1 MNSWPHFYPEDIKK
15 VSEILKSWK
24 INYWT
29 GFEGREFE
37 KEFSSYVGVE
47 HSVTVD
53 NGTNALILAA
63 HALGISKGD
72 EVIMSPRTF
81 VASAFSIMHLGAK
94 PVFIDIDRNSQN
106 MDPDLIEAAI
116 TPNTKAIM
124 AIHLAGWPCEM
135 EKIQEICNKHNL
147 FLIEDCAQAHWAKYK
162 NKSVGSFGD
171 INAWSFCQDKIM
183 TTAGEG
189 GMVTTDNKDYWSSVW
204 SFKDHGKNYDTVY
217 NKEHPPG
224 FRWLHEDH
232 GTNAR
237 MTEIQSAIG
246 RLQLKKLDMWID
258 KRTKLSNIFN
268 NAFKDLDGLR
278 ITLPPSHIKHA
289 YYKYYVFTEPEKL
302 KSDKD
307 RDFIMN
313 SLNDLGIACYSGSCS
328 EIYKEKAFD
337 KMFSNQKPSLKVAK
351 ELGETSLMFLVHPT
365 IHEDDIYK
373 ICDKTENIIKQCLRW
388 ELIIWMKI

>member
-1 MNSWPHFYPEDIKK
+1 MNSWPFFGKDDIEKAQ
-15 VSEILKSWK
+15 EILHSGR

-29 GFEGREFE
+29 GMEGREFE
-37 KEFSSYVGVE
+37 KEFSKYVGVN
-47 HSVTVD
+47 HSVVVD

-106 MDPDLIEAAI
+106 MDPKLIEAAI

-124 AIHLAGWPCEM
+124 TIHLAGWPCEM
-135 EKIQEICNKHNL
+135 DQIQEICKRYNL
-147 FLIEDCAQAHWAKYK
+147 FLIEDCAQAHGAKY
-162 NKSVGSFGD
+162 NEKSVGSFGD
-171 INAWSFCQDKIM
+171 VNAWSFCQDKIM

-189 GMVTTDNKDYWSSVW
+189 GMVTTNNKDYWSKVW

-258 KRTKLSNIFN
+258 KRTKLSKIFN

-289 YYKYYVFTEPEKL
+289 YYKYYVFTDPEKL

-313 SLNDLGIACYSGSCS
+313 SLNDLGVVCYSGSCS

-337 KMFSNQKPSLKVAK
+337 KMFSSQKPSLKVAK

-365 IHEDDIYK
+365 IDEEDIYK
-373 ICDKTENIIKQCLRW
+373 ICDQTKKIIKQCQR
-388 ELIIWMKI
+388 

>member
-1 MNSWPHFYPEDIKK
+1 MNSWPYFDIEDINKA
-15 VSEILKSWK
+15 SEILKSGK

-37 KEFSSYVGVE
+37 KEFSSYIGVK
-47 HSVTVD
+47 HSVAVD

-94 PVFIDIDRNSQN
+94 PVFIDIDRDSQN
-106 MDPDLIEAAI
+106 MDSNLIEAAI
-116 TPNTKAIM
+116 TPKTKAIM

-135 EKIQEICNKHNL
+135 NQIQEICNKYNL
-147 FLIEDCAQAHWAKYK
+147 FLIEDCAQAHGAKY
-162 NKSVGSFGD
+162 NGKSVGSFGD

-189 GMVTTDNKDYWSSVW
+189 GMVTTNNKDYWSTVW

-246 RLQLKKLDMWID
+246 RLQLKKLDTWID
-258 KRTKLSNIFN
+258 QRTNLSNIFN
-268 NAFKDLDGLR
+268 DAFKDLDGLR

-337 KMFSNQKPSLKVAK
+337 KIFSNQKPLLRVAN
-351 ELGETSLMFLVHPT
+351 ELGKTSLMFLVHPT
-365 IHEDDIYK
+365 IDEDDIYR
-373 ICDKTENIIKQCLRW
+373 ICEQTRKIIKQCQR
-388 ELIIWMKI
+388 

>member
-1 MNSWPHFYPEDIKK
+1 MNSWPYFDIEDINKA
-15 VSEILKSWK
+15 SEILKSGK

-37 KEFSSYVGVE
+37 KEFSSYIGVK
-47 HSVTVD
+47 HSVAVD

-94 PVFIDIDRNSQN
+94 PVFIDIDRDSQN
-106 MDPDLIEAAI
+106 MDSNLIEAAI
-116 TPNTKAIM
+116 TPKTKAIM

-135 EKIQEICNKHNL
+135 DQIQEICNKYNL
-147 FLIEDCAQAHWAKYK
+147 FLIEDCAQAHGAKY
-162 NKSVGSFGD
+162 NGKSVGSFGD

-189 GMVTTDNKDYWSSVW
+189 GMVTTNNKDYWSTVW

-246 RLQLKKLDMWID
+246 RLQLKKLDTWID
-258 KRTKLSNIFN
+258 QRTNLSNIFN
-268 NAFKDLDGLR
+268 DAFKDLDGLR

-337 KMFSNQKPSLKVAK
+337 KIFSNQKPLLRVAN
-351 ELGETSLMFLVHPT
+351 ELGKTSLMFLVHPT
-365 IHEDDIYK
+365 IDEDDIYR
-373 ICDKTENIIKQCLRW
+373 ICEQTRKIIKQCQR
-388 ELIIWMKI
+388 

>member
-1 MNSWPHFYPEDIKK
+1 MNSWPYFYPEDINK
-15 VSEILKSWK
+15 VSEILKSGK

-47 HSVTVD
+47 HSVAVD

-106 MDPDLIEAAI
+106 MDPESIEAAI

-135 EKIQEICNKHNL
+135 DKIKEICDKHNL
-147 FLIEDCAQAHWAKYK
+147 FLIEDCAQAHGAKYK
-162 NKSVGSFGD
+162 GQSVGSFGD
-171 INAWSFCQDKIM
+171 VNAWSFCQDKIM

-189 GMVTTDNKDYWSSVW
+189 GMVTTNNKDYWSTVW

-307 RDFIMN
+307 RDLIMN

-373 ICDKTENIIKQCLRW
+373 ICDKTEKIIKQCLR
-388 ELIIWMKI
+388 

>member
-1 MNSWPHFYPEDIKK
+1 MNSWPHFDSEDIRKAT
-15 VSEILKSWK
+15 EILESGK

-29 GFEGREFE
+29 GLEGREFE
-37 KEFSSYVGVE
+37 KEFSSYVGVK
-47 HSVTVD
+47 HSVAVD

-106 MDPDLIEAAI
+106 MDPNLIEAAI

-135 EKIQEICNKHNL
+135 DKIQAICDNHNL
-147 FLIEDCAQAHWAKYK
+147 FLIEDCAQAHGAKY
-162 NKSVGSFGD
+162 NNQSVGSFGD
-171 INAWSFCQDKIM
+171 VNAWSFCQDKIM

-189 GMVTTDNKDYWSSVW
+189 GMVTTNNKDYWSKVW

-246 RLQLKKLDMWID
+246 RLQLRKLDSWID
-258 KRTKLSNIFN
+258 KRTRLSNIFN
-268 NAFKDLDGLR
+268 DAFKHLNGLR
-278 ITLPPSHIKHA
+278 IALPPSHIKHA

-313 SLNDLGIACYSGSCS
+313 SLNDLDIACYSGSCS
-328 EIYKEKAFD
+328 EIYKEKAFE
-337 KMFSNQKPSLKVAK
+337 KMFTDQKPSLKVAK

-365 IHEDDIYK
+365 IKEDNIYK
-373 ICDKTENIIKQCLRW
+373 ICDETEKIIKQCLR
-388 ELIIWMKI
+388 

>member
-1 MNSWPHFYPEDIKK
+1 MNSWPFFDKDDIEKAQ
-15 VSEILKSWK
+15 EILRSGK

-29 GFEGREFE
+29 GFEGRDFE
-37 KEFSSYVGVE
+37 KEFSKYVGVN
-47 HSVTVD
+47 HSVAVD

-106 MDPDLIEAAI
+106 MDPKLIEAAI

-135 EKIQEICNKHNL
+135 DQIQEICKRYNL
-147 FLIEDCAQAHWAKYK
+147 YLIEDCAQAHGAKY
-162 NKSVGSFGD
+162 NEKSVGSFGD
-171 INAWSFCQDKIM
+171 VNAWSFCQDKIM
-183 TTAGEG
+183 STAGEG
-189 GMVTTDNKDYWSSVW
+189 GMVTTNNKDYWSSVW

-246 RLQLKKLDMWID
+246 RLQLKKLDSWID
-258 KRTKLSNIFN
+258 KRTRLSNIFN
-268 NAFKDLDGLR
+268 DVFKHLDGLR
-278 ITLPPSHIKHA
+278 IALPPSHIKHA

-313 SLNDLGIACYSGSCS
+313 SLNDLGVVCYSGSCS

-337 KMFSNQKPSLKVAK
+337 KMFSSQKPSLKVAK

-365 IHEDDIYK
+365 INEEDIYK
-373 ICDKTENIIKQCLRW
+373 ICEQTKKIIKQCQR
-388 ELIIWMKI
+388 

>member
-1 MNSWPHFYPEDIKK
+1 MNSWPHFFPEDIKK
-15 VSEILKSWK
+15 VSEILKSGK

-47 HSVTVD
+47 HSVAVD

-106 MDPDLIEAAI
+106 MDPESIEAAI

-135 EKIQEICNKHNL
+135 DKIKEICDKHNL
-147 FLIEDCAQAHWAKYK
+147 FLIEDCAQAHGAKYK
-162 NKSVGSFGD
+162 DQSVGSFGD
-171 INAWSFCQDKIM
+171 VNAWSFCQDKIM

-189 GMVTTDNKDYWSSVW
+189 GMVTTNNKDYWSTVW

-307 RDFIMN
+307 RDLIMN

-337 KMFSNQKPSLKVAK
+337 KMFSSQKPSLKVAK

-365 IHEDDIYK
+365 INEEDIYQ
-373 ICDKTENIIKQCLRW
+373 ICEQTKKIIKQCQR
-388 ELIIWMKI
+388 

>member
-1 MNSWPHFYPEDIKK
+1 MNSWPYFDKK
-15 VSEILKSWK
+15 DVAKAKEILESGK

-29 GFEGREFE
+29 GSEGREFE
-37 KEFSSYVGVE
+37 KEFSKYVNVDY
-47 HSVTVD
+47 SVAVD

-94 PVFIDIDRNSQN
+94 PIFVDIDRNSQN
-106 MDPDLIEAAI
+106 MDASLIEQAI

-124 AIHLAGWPCEM
+124 AIHIAGWPCEM
-135 EKIQEICNKHNL
+135 DIIQEICKEHNL
-147 FLIEDCAQAHWAKYK
+147 YLIEDCAQAHGAQY
-162 NKSVGSFGD
+162 NNQSVGSFGD

-183 TTAGEG
+183 STAGEG
-189 GMVTTDNKDYWSSVW
+189 GMVTTNNKQLWEKVW

-237 MTEIQSAIG
+237 LTEIQSAIG
-246 RLQLKKLDMWID
+246 RLQLRKLDSWID
-258 KRTKLSNIFN
+258 KRTRLANIFN
-268 NAFKDLDGLR
+268 NGFKDVDGLR
-278 ITLPPSHIKHA
+278 IALYPDHIKHA
-289 YYKYYVFTEPEKL
+289 HYKYYVFVENEKL
-302 KSDKD
+302 KDGKN

-313 SLNDLGIACYSGSCS
+313 TLNAMGTPCYSGSCS

-337 KMFSNQKPSLKVAK
+337 KLFPKGHTTLPVAK
-351 ELGETSLMFLVHPT
+351 ELAETSLMFLVHPT
-365 IHEDDIYK
+365 IDEEDIYTIVDQTK
-373 ICDKTENIIKQCLRW
+373 NI
-388 ELIIWMKI
+388 MKGILK

>member
-1 MNSWPHFYPEDIKK
+1 MNSWPYFDIEDINKA
-15 VSEILKSWK
+15 SEILKSGK

-37 KEFSSYVGVE
+37 KEFSSYVGVK
-47 HSVTVD
+47 HSVAVD

-94 PVFIDIDRNSQN
+94 PVFIDIDRDSQN
-106 MDPDLIEAAI
+106 MDSNLIEAAI
-116 TPNTKAIM
+116 TPKTKAIM

-135 EKIQEICNKHNL
+135 NQIQEICNKYNL
-147 FLIEDCAQAHWAKYK
+147 FLIEDCAQAHGAKY
-162 NKSVGSFGD
+162 NGKSVGSFGD

-189 GMVTTDNKDYWSSVW
+189 GMVTTNNKDYWSTVW

-246 RLQLKKLDMWID
+246 RLQLKKLDTWID
-258 KRTKLSNIFN
+258 QRTNLSNIFN
-268 NAFKDLDGLR
+268 DAFKDLDGLR

-337 KMFSNQKPSLKVAK
+337 KIFSNQKPLLRVAN
-351 ELGETSLMFLVHPT
+351 ELGKTSLMFLVHPT
-365 IHEDDIYK
+365 IDEDDIYR
-373 ICDKTENIIKQCLRW
+373 ICEQTRKIIKQCQR
-388 ELIIWMKI
+388 

>member
-1 MNSWPHFYPEDIKK
+1 MNSWPYFYPEDINK
-15 VSEILKSWK
+15 VSEILKSGK

-47 HSVTVD
+47 HSVAVD

-94 PVFIDIDRNSQN
+94 PVFIDIDRNTQN

-135 EKIQEICNKHNL
+135 DKIKEICDKHNL
-147 FLIEDCAQAHWAKYK
+147 FLIEDCAQAHGAKYK
-162 NKSVGSFGD
+162 GQSVGSFGD
-171 INAWSFCQDKIM
+171 VNAWSFCQDKIM

-189 GMVTTDNKDYWSSVW
+189 GMVTTNNKDYWSSVW

-258 KRTKLSNIFN
+258 QRTNLSNIFN
-268 NAFKDLDGLR
+268 DAFSDLDGLR

-289 YYKYYVFTEPEKL
+289 YYKYYVFAEPEKL

-337 KMFSNQKPSLKVAK
+337 KMFSSQKPSLKVAK

-365 IHEDDIYK
+365 INEEDIYK
-373 ICDKTENIIKQCLRW
+373 ICEQTKKIIKQCQR
-388 ELIIWMKI
+388 

>member
-1 MNSWPHFYPEDIKK
+1 MNSWPYFDKNDIAKAK
-15 VSEILKSWK
+15 EILESGK

-29 GFEGREFE
+29 GNEGREFE
-37 KEFSSYVGVE
+37 KEFSKYVGVN
-47 HSVTVD
+47 HSVAVD

-94 PVFIDIDRNSQN
+94 PIFIDIDRNSQN
-106 MDPDLIEAAI
+106 MDTSLIERAI

-124 AIHLAGWPCEM
+124 AIHIAGWPCEM
-135 EKIQEICNKHNL
+135 DIIQEICKKHNL
-147 FLIEDCAQAHWAKYK
+147 YLIEDCAQAHGAQY
-162 NKSVGSFGD
+162 NNQSVGSFGD
-171 INAWSFCQDKIM
+171 VNAWSFCQDKIM
-183 TTAGEG
+183 STAGEG
-189 GMVTTDNKDYWSSVW
+189 GMVTTNNKQLWEKVW

-237 MTEIQSAIG
+237 LTEIQSAIG
-246 RLQLKKLDMWID
+246 RLQLRKLDSWID
-258 KRTKLSNIFN
+258 KRTKLANIFN
-268 NAFKDLDGLR
+268 DGFKNIDGLR
-278 ITLPPSHIKHA
+278 ITLSPDHIKHA
-289 YYKYYVFTEPEKL
+289 HYKYYVFVENEKL
-302 KSDKD
+302 KDGKN

-313 SLNDLGIACYSGSCS
+313 TLNEMGTPCYSGSCS

-337 KMFSNQKPSLKVAK
+337 KLFPNGHTALSVAK
-351 ELGETSLMFLVHPT
+351 ELAETSLMFLVHPT
-365 IHEDDIYK
+365 IDQEDIYTIVDQTK
-373 ICDKTENIIKQCLRW
+373 SI
-388 ELIIWMKI
+388 MKDILK

>member
-1 MNSWPHFYPEDIKK
+1 MNSWPYFDIEDINKA
-15 VSEILKSWK
+15 SEILKSGK

-37 KEFSSYVGVE
+37 KEFSSYIGVK
-47 HSVTVD
+47 HSVAVD

-63 HALGISKGD
+63 HALRISKGD

-94 PVFIDIDRNSQN
+94 PVFIDIDRDSQN
-106 MDPDLIEAAI
+106 MDSNLIEAAI
-116 TPNTKAIM
+116 TPKTKAIM

-135 EKIQEICNKHNL
+135 DQIQEICKKYNL
-147 FLIEDCAQAHWAKYK
+147 FLIEDCAQAHGAKY
-162 NKSVGSFGD
+162 NGKSVGSFGD

-189 GMVTTDNKDYWSSVW
+189 GMVTTNNKDYWSTVW

-246 RLQLKKLDMWID
+246 RLQLKKLDTWID
-258 KRTKLSNIFN
+258 QRTNLSNIFN
-268 NAFKDLDGLR
+268 DAFKDLDGLR

-337 KMFSNQKPSLKVAK
+337 KIFSNQKPLLRVAN
-351 ELGETSLMFLVHPT
+351 ELGKTSLMFLVHPT
-365 IHEDDIYK
+365 IDEDDIYR
-373 ICDKTENIIKQCLRW
+373 ICEQTRKIIKQCQR
-388 ELIIWMKI
+388 

>member
-1 MNSWPHFYPEDIKK
+1 MKSWPHFYSEDIDK
-15 VSEILKSWK
+15 VKEILLSGK

-37 KEFSSYVGVE
+37 KEFSNYVGVKY
-47 HSVTVD
+47 SVAVD

-94 PVFIDIDRNSQN
+94 PVFVDIDRNSQN
-106 MDPDLIEAAI
+106 MDTNLIEEAI

-135 EKIQEICNKHNL
+135 DKIQEICNKHNL
-147 FLIEDCAQAHWAKYK
+147 YLIEDCAQAHGAKYK
-162 NKSVGSFGD
+162 GISVGSFGD
-171 INAWSFCQDKIM
+171 VNAWSFCQDKIM

-189 GMVTTDNKDYWSSVW
+189 GMVTTNNKDYWSTVW

-246 RLQLKKLDMWID
+246 RLQLKKLDKWID
-258 KRTKLSNIFN
+258 KRTHLSNIFN
-268 NAFKDLDGLR
+268 NSFKDFDGLR
-278 ITLPPSHIKHA
+278 IAIPPPHIKHA

-337 KMFSNQKPSLKVAK
+337 KIFSNQKPSLKIAN

-365 IHEDDIYK
+365 IDENDIYK
-373 ICDKTENIIKQCLRW
+373 IAEETKKIIKQCQR
-388 ELIIWMKI
+388 

>member
-1 MNSWPHFYPEDIKK
+1 MNSWPHFDDDDIKK
-15 VSEILKSWK
+15 ATEILKSGK

-37 KEFSSYVGVE
+37 KEFSSYIGVE
-47 HSVTVD
+47 HSVAVD

-63 HALGISKGD
+63 HALGISHGD

-81 VASAFSIMHLGAK
+81 VASAFSVMHLGAK
-94 PVFIDIDRNSQN
+94 PVFIDIDRNTQN

-135 EKIQEICNKHNL
+135 EKIQEICNNHNL
-147 FLIEDCAQAHWAKYK
+147 FLIEDCAQAHGAKY
-162 NKSVGSFGD
+162 NGKSVGSFGD
-171 INAWSFCQDKIM
+171 VNAWSFCQDKIM

-189 GMVTTDNKDYWSSVW
+189 GMVTTNNKDYWSSVW

-246 RLQLKKLDMWID
+246 RLQLKKLDSWID
-258 KRTKLSNIFN
+258 KRTSLSNIFN
-268 NAFKDLDGLR
+268 DAFKHLDGLR
-278 ITLPPSHIKHA
+278 IALPPSHIKHA

-302 KSDKD
+302 KPEKD

-337 KMFSNQKPSLKVAK
+337 KMFSKQKPSLKVAK

-373 ICDKTENIIKQCLRW
+373 ICDKTEKIIKQCLR
-388 ELIIWMKI
+388 

>member
-1 MNSWPHFYPEDIKK
+1 MNSWPYFDNKDIIKAQ
-15 VSEILKSWK
+15 EILESGN

-29 GFEGREFE
+29 GTEGREFE
-37 KEFSSYVGVE
+37 KEFSSYIGVK
-47 HSVTVD
+47 HSVAVD

-94 PVFIDIDRNSQN
+94 PIFIDIDRESQN
-106 MDPDLIEAAI
+106 MDTSLIEQAI

-124 AIHLAGWPCEM
+124 AIHIAGWPCEIDI
-135 EKIQEICNKHNL
+135 IQEICKKHNL
-147 FLIEDCAQAHWAKYK
+147 YLIEDCAQAHGAQY
-162 NKSVGSFGD
+162 NNQSVGSFGD

-183 TTAGEG
+183 STAGEG
-189 GMVTTDNKDYWSSVW
+189 GMVTTNNKQLWEKVW

-237 MTEIQSAIG
+237 LTEIQSAIG
-246 RLQLKKLDMWID
+246 RLQLRKLDSWID
-258 KRTKLSNIFN
+258 KRTKLANIFN
-268 NAFKDLDGLR
+268 DGFKDINGLR
-278 ITLPPSHIKHA
+278 ITLSPKHIKHA
-289 YYKYYVFTEPEKL
+289 YYKYYVFVENEKL
-302 KSDKD
+302 KDDKN

-313 SLNDLGIACYSGSCS
+313 ALNKMGTPCYSGSCS

-337 KMFSNQKPSLKVAK
+337 KVFPNGHTALPVAK
-351 ELGETSLMFLVHPT
+351 ELAETSLMFLVHPT
-365 IHEDDIYK
+365 IDQEDIYT
-373 ICDKTENIIKQCLRW
+373 IVDQTKTIIKNIL
-388 ELIIWMKI
+388 K

>member
-1 MNSWPHFYPEDIKK
+1 MNSWPHFDNEDIKK
-15 VSEILKSWK
+15 ASEILKSGK

-29 GFEGREFE
+29 GLEGREFE
-37 KEFSSYVGVE
+37 KEFSNYVGVK
-47 HSVTVD
+47 HSVAVD

-63 HALGISKGD
+63 HALGISRGD

-106 MDPDLIEAAI
+106 MDSNLIEAAI
-116 TPNTKAIM
+116 SPNTKAIM

-135 EKIQEICNKHNL
+135 DKIQEICNKHNL
-147 FLIEDCAQAHWAKYK
+147 FLIEDCAQAHGAKY
-162 NKSVGSFGD
+162 NNQSVGSFGD
-171 INAWSFCQDKIM
+171 VNAWSFCQDKIM

-189 GMVTTDNKDYWSSVW
+189 GMVTTNNKDHWSSVW

-246 RLQLKKLDMWID
+246 RLQLKKLDMWINQ
-258 KRTKLSNIFN
+258 RTHLSNIFN
-268 NAFKDLDGLR
+268 DAFKDLDGLR

-337 KMFSNQKPSLKVAK
+337 KMFSSQKPSLKVAK

-365 IHEDDIYK
+365 INEEDIYK
-373 ICDKTENIIKQCLRW
+373 ICEQTKKIIKQCQR
-388 ELIIWMKI
+388 

>member
-1 MNSWPHFYPEDIKK
+1 MNSWPYFDIEDINKA
-15 VSEILKSWK
+15 SEILKSGK

-37 KEFSSYVGVE
+37 KEFSSYIGVK
-47 HSVTVD
+47 HSVAVD

-94 PVFIDIDRNSQN
+94 PVFIDIDRDSQN
-106 MDPDLIEAAI
+106 MDSNLIEAAI
-116 TPNTKAIM
+116 TPKTKAIM

-135 EKIQEICNKHNL
+135 DQIQEICNKYNL
-147 FLIEDCAQAHWAKYK
+147 FLIEDCAQAHGAKY
-162 NKSVGSFGD
+162 NGKSVGSFGD

-189 GMVTTDNKDYWSSVW
+189 GMVTTNNKDYWSTVW

-246 RLQLKKLDMWID
+246 RLQLKKLDTWID
-258 KRTKLSNIFN
+258 QRTNLSNIFN
-268 NAFKDLDGLR
+268 DAFKDLDGLR

-313 SLNDLGIACYSGSCS
+313 SLNDLGVVCYSGSCS

-337 KMFSNQKPSLKVAK
+337 KIFSNQKPLLRVAN
-351 ELGETSLMFLVHPT
+351 ELGKTSLMFLVHPT
-365 IHEDDIYK
+365 IDEDDIYR
-373 ICDKTENIIKQCLRW
+373 ICEQTRKIIKQCQR
-388 ELIIWMKI
+388 

>member
-1 MNSWPHFYPEDIKK
+1 MNSWPYFDKNDVAK
-15 VSEILKSWK
+15 AKEILESGK

-29 GFEGREFE
+29 GTEGRKFE
-37 KEFSSYVGVE
+37 KEFSSYIGVE
-47 HSVTVD
+47 HSVAVD

-94 PVFIDIDRNSQN
+94 PIFIDIDRNSQN
-106 MDPDLIEAAI
+106 MDTSLIEQAI

-124 AIHLAGWPCEM
+124 AIHIAGWPCEM
-135 EKIQEICNKHNL
+135 DIIQEICKKHNL
-147 FLIEDCAQAHWAKYK
+147 YLIEDCAQAHGAQY
-162 NKSVGSFGD
+162 NNQSVGSFGD
-171 INAWSFCQDKIM
+171 VNAWSFCQDKIM
-183 TTAGEG
+183 STAGEG
-189 GMVTTDNKDYWSSVW
+189 GMVTTNNKQLWEKVW

-237 MTEIQSAIG
+237 LTEIQSAIG
-246 RLQLKKLDMWID
+246 RLQLRKLDSWID
-258 KRTKLSNIFN
+258 KRTRLASIFN
-268 NAFKDLDGLR
+268 DGFKDIDGLR
-278 ITLPPSHIKHA
+278 ITLSPDHIKHA
-289 YYKYYVFTEPEKL
+289 YYKYYVFVENEKL
-302 KSDKD
+302 KDGKN

-313 SLNDLGIACYSGSCS
+313 ALNAMGTPCYSGSCS

-337 KMFSNQKPSLKVAK
+337 KLFPNGHTALPVAK
-351 ELGETSLMFLVHPT
+351 ELAETSLMFLVHPT
-365 IHEDDIYK
+365 IDQEDIYTIVDQTK
-373 ICDKTENIIKQCLRW
+373 SI
-388 ELIIWMKI
+388 MKDILK

>member
-1 MNSWPHFYPEDIKK
+1 MNSWPYFDIEDINKA
-15 VSEILKSWK
+15 SEILKSGK

-37 KEFSSYVGVE
+37 KEFSSYIGVK
-47 HSVTVD
+47 HSVAVD

-72 EVIMSPRTF
+72 EVIMGPRTF

-94 PVFIDIDRNSQN
+94 PVFIDIDRDSQN
-106 MDPDLIEAAI
+106 MDSNLIEAAI
-116 TPNTKAIM
+116 TPKTKAVM

-135 EKIQEICNKHNL
+135 DQIQEICNKYNL
-147 FLIEDCAQAHWAKYK
+147 FLIEDCAQAHGAKY
-162 NKSVGSFGD
+162 NGKSVGSFGD

-189 GMVTTDNKDYWSSVW
+189 GMVTTNNKDYWSTVW

-246 RLQLKKLDMWID
+246 RLQLKKLDTWID
-258 KRTKLSNIFN
+258 QRTNLSNIFN
-268 NAFKDLDGLR
+268 DAFKDLDGLR

-289 YYKYYVFTEPEKL
+289 YYKYYVFIEPEKL

-337 KMFSNQKPSLKVAK
+337 KIFSNQKPLLRVAN
-351 ELGETSLMFLVHPT
+351 ELGKTSLMFLVHPT
-365 IHEDDIYK
+365 IDEDDIYR
-373 ICDKTENIIKQCLRW
+373 ICEQTRKIIKQCQR
-388 ELIIWMKI
+388 

>member
-1 MNSWPHFYPEDIKK
+1 MNSWPYFDKNDVAK
-15 VSEILKSWK
+15 AKEILESGK

-29 GFEGREFE
+29 GTEGREFE

-47 HSVTVD
+47 HSVAVD

-94 PVFIDIDRNSQN
+94 PIFIDIDRNSQN
-106 MDPDLIEAAI
+106 MDASLIEQAI

-124 AIHLAGWPCEM
+124 AIHIAGWPCEM
-135 EKIQEICNKHNL
+135 DIIQEICKKHNL
-147 FLIEDCAQAHWAKYK
+147 YLIEDCAQAHGAQY
-162 NKSVGSFGD
+162 NNQSVGSFGD

-183 TTAGEG
+183 STAGEG
-189 GMVTTDNKDYWSSVW
+189 GMVTTNNKQLWEKVW

-237 MTEIQSAIG
+237 LTEIQSAIG
-246 RLQLKKLDMWID
+246 RLQLSKLDSWID
-258 KRTKLSNIFN
+258 KRTKLANIFN
-268 NAFKDLDGLR
+268 DGFKDIDGLR
-278 ITLPPSHIKHA
+278 ITLSPEHIKHA
-289 YYKYYVFTEPEKL
+289 YYKYYVFVENEKL
-302 KSDKD
+302 KDGKN

-313 SLNDLGIACYSGSCS
+313 TLNEMGIPCYNGSCS

-337 KMFSNQKPSLKVAK
+337 KLFPKGHTALPVAK
-351 ELGETSLMFLVHPT
+351 ELAETSLMFLVHPT
-365 IHEDDIYK
+365 IDQEDIYTIVDQTK
-373 ICDKTENIIKQCLRW
+373 SIMKDILR
-388 ELIIWMKI
+388 

>member
-1 MNSWPHFYPEDIKK
+1 MNSWPYFDKKDIKK
-15 VSEILKSWK
+15 TQEILESGK

-29 GFEGREFE
+29 GTEGRKFE
-37 KEFSSYVGVE
+37 KEFSSYIGVE
-47 HSVTVD
+47 HSVAVD

-94 PVFIDIDRNSQN
+94 PIFIDIDRNSQN
-106 MDPDLIEAAI
+106 MDTSLIEQAI

-124 AIHLAGWPCEM
+124 AIHIAGWPCEM
-135 EKIQEICNKHNL
+135 DIIQEICKKHNL
-147 FLIEDCAQAHWAKYK
+147 YLIEDCAQAHGAQY
-162 NKSVGSFGD
+162 NNQSVGSFGD
-171 INAWSFCQDKIM
+171 VNAWSFCQDKIM
-183 TTAGEG
+183 STAGEG
-189 GMVTTDNKDYWSSVW
+189 GMVTTNNKQLWEKVW

-237 MTEIQSAIG
+237 LTEIQSAIG
-246 RLQLKKLDMWID
+246 RLQLRKLDSWID
-258 KRTKLSNIFN
+258 KRTRLASIFN
-268 NAFKDLDGLR
+268 DGFKDIDGLR
-278 ITLPPSHIKHA
+278 ITLSPDHIKHA
-289 YYKYYVFTEPEKL
+289 YYKYYVFVENEKL
-302 KSDKD
+302 KDGKN

-313 SLNDLGIACYSGSCS
+313 ALNAMGTPCYSGSCS

-337 KMFSNQKPSLKVAK
+337 KLFPNGHTALPVAK
-351 ELGETSLMFLVHPT
+351 ELAETSLMFLVHPT
-365 IHEDDIYK
+365 IDQEDIYTIVDQTK
-373 ICDKTENIIKQCLRW
+373 SI
-388 ELIIWMKI
+388 MKDILK

>member
-15 VSEILKSWK
+15 ATEILKSGK

-37 KEFSSYVGVE
+37 KEFSSYVGVK
-47 HSVTVD
+47 HSVAVD

-106 MDPDLIEAAI
+106 MDSNLIEAAI

-135 EKIQEICNKHNL
+135 DKIQEICNKHNL
-147 FLIEDCAQAHWAKYK
+147 FLIEDCAQAHGAKYK
-162 NKSVGSFGD
+162 NQSVGSFGD
-171 INAWSFCQDKIM
+171 VNAWSFCQDKIM

-189 GMVTTDNKDYWSSVW
+189 GMVTTNNKDYWSSVW

-224 FRWLHEDH
+224 FRWLHENH

-258 KRTKLSNIFN
+258 QRTNLSNIFN
-268 NAFKDLDGLR
+268 DAFKDLDGLR

-337 KMFSNQKPSLKVAK
+337 KLFDNNQRPDLPNAR

-365 IHEDDIYK
+365 IDEDDIYK
-373 ICDKTENIIKQCLRW
+373 ISDETKKILQKCIK
-388 ELIIWMKI
+388 

>member
-1 MNSWPHFYPEDIKK
+1 MNSWPFFDNKDIKK
-15 VSEILKSWK
+15 AEEVLRSGK

-29 GFEGREFE
+29 GNEGREFE

-106 MDPDLIEAAI
+106 MDPELIEAAI

-135 EKIQEICNKHNL
+135 DKIQEICDNHNL
-147 FLIEDCAQAHWAKYK
+147 FLIEDCAQAHGAKYK
-162 NKSVGSFGD
+162 GQSIGSFGD
-171 INAWSFCQDKIM
+171 VNAWSFCQDKIM

-189 GMVTTDNKDYWSSVW
+189 GMVTTNHKDFWSTVW

-289 YYKYYVFTEPEKL
+289 YYKYYVFTDPEKL

-313 SLNDLGIACYSGSCS
+313 SLNDLGVVCYSGSCS

-337 KMFSNQKPSLKVAK
+337 KMFSSQKPSLKVAK

-365 IHEDDIYK
+365 IDEEDIYK
-373 ICDKTENIIKQCLRW
+373 ICEQTKKIIKQCQR
-388 ELIIWMKI
+388 

>member
-1 MNSWPHFYPEDIKK
+1 MNSWPHFYPEDIEK
-15 VSEILKSWK
+15 VSEILKSGK

-29 GFEGREFE
+29 GLEGRKFE

-63 HALGISKGD
+63 HALGISRGD

-106 MDPDLIEAAI
+106 MDPELIEAAI

-135 EKIQEICNKHNL
+135 DKIQEICDNHNL
-147 FLIEDCAQAHWAKYK
+147 FLIEDCAQAHGAKYK
-162 NKSVGSFGD
+162 GQSVGSFGD
-171 INAWSFCQDKIM
+171 VNAWSFCQDKIM

-189 GMVTTDNKDYWSSVW
+189 GMVTTNNKDYWSTVW

-289 YYKYYVFTEPEKL
+289 YYKYYVFTDPEKL

-313 SLNDLGIACYSGSCS
+313 SLNDLGVVCYSGSCS

-337 KMFSNQKPSLKVAK
+337 KMFSSQKPSLKVAK

-365 IHEDDIYK
+365 IDEEDIYK
-373 ICDKTENIIKQCLRW
+373 ICDQTKKIIKQCQR
-388 ELIIWMKI
+388 

>member
-1 MNSWPHFYPEDIKK
+1 MNSWPYFDIEDINKA
-15 VSEILKSWK
+15 SEILKSGK

-37 KEFSSYVGVE
+37 KEFSSYIGVK
-47 HSVTVD
+47 HSVAVD

-94 PVFIDIDRNSQN
+94 PVFIDIDRDSQN
-106 MDPDLIEAAI
+106 MDSNLIEAAI
-116 TPNTKAIM
+116 TPKTKAIM

-135 EKIQEICNKHNL
+135 DQIQEICNKYNL
-147 FLIEDCAQAHWAKYK
+147 FLIEDCAQAHGAKY
-162 NKSVGSFGD
+162 NGKSVGSFGD
-171 INAWSFCQDKIM
+171 VNAWSFCQDKIM

-189 GMVTTDNKDYWSSVW
+189 GMVTTNNKDYWSTVW

-246 RLQLKKLDMWID
+246 RLQLKKLDTWID
-258 KRTKLSNIFN
+258 QRTNLSNIFN
-268 NAFKDLDGLR
+268 DAFKDLDGLR

-289 YYKYYVFTEPEKL
+289 YYKYYVFIEPEKL

-337 KMFSNQKPSLKVAK
+337 KIFSNQKPLLRVAN
-351 ELGETSLMFLVHPT
+351 ELGKTSLMFLVHPT
-365 IHEDDIYK
+365 IDEDDIYR
-373 ICDKTENIIKQCLRW
+373 ICEQTRKIIKQCQR
-388 ELIIWMKI
+388 

>member
-1 MNSWPHFYPEDIKK
+1 MNSWPHFDREDIRKA
-15 VSEILKSWK
+15 SEILKSGK

-29 GFEGREFE
+29 GLEGREFE

-47 HSVTVD
+47 YSVAVD

-106 MDPDLIEAAI
+106 MDSNLIEAAI

-135 EKIQEICNKHNL
+135 DKIQEICNQHNL
-147 FLIEDCAQAHWAKYK
+147 FLIEDCAQAHGAKY
-162 NKSVGSFGD
+162 NNQSVGSFGD
-171 INAWSFCQDKIM
+171 VNAWSFCQDKIM
-183 TTAGEG
+183 STAGEG
-189 GMVTTDNKDYWSSVW
+189 GMVTTNNKDYWSSVW

-246 RLQLKKLDMWID
+246 RLQLKKLDMWINQ
-258 KRTKLSNIFN
+258 RTHLSNIFN
-268 NAFKDLDGLR
+268 DAFKDLDGLR

-302 KSDKD
+302 KLDKD

-351 ELGETSLMFLVHPT
+351 ELGDTSLMFLVHPT
-365 IHEDDIYK
+365 IHEEDIYK
-373 ICDKTENIIKQCLRW
+373 ICDKTENIIKQCLR
-388 ELIIWMKI
+388 

>member
-1 MNSWPHFYPEDIKK
+1 MNSWPYFDIEDINKA
-15 VSEILKSWK
+15 SEILKSGK

-37 KEFSSYVGVE
+37 KEFSSYIGVK
-47 HSVTVD
+47 HSVAVD

-94 PVFIDIDRNSQN
+94 PVFIDIDRDSQN
-106 MDPDLIEAAI
+106 MDSNLIEAAI
-116 TPNTKAIM
+116 TPKTKAIM

-135 EKIQEICNKHNL
+135 DQIQEICNKYNL
-147 FLIEDCAQAHWAKYK
+147 FLIEDCAQAHGAKY
-162 NKSVGSFGD
+162 NGKSVGSFGD

-189 GMVTTDNKDYWSSVW
+189 GMVTTNNKDYWSTVW

-246 RLQLKKLDMWID
+246 RLQLKKLDTWID
-258 KRTKLSNIFN
+258 QRTNLSNIFN
-268 NAFKDLDGLR
+268 DAFKDLDGLR

-337 KMFSNQKPSLKVAK
+337 KIFSNQKPLLRVAN
-351 ELGETSLMFLVHPT
+351 ELGKTSLMFLVHPT
-365 IHEDDIYK
+365 IDEDDIYR
-373 ICDKTENIIKQCLRW
+373 ICEQTKKIIKQCQR
-388 ELIIWMKI
+388 

>member
-15 VSEILKSWK
+15 VSEILKSGK

-37 KEFSSYVGVE
+37 KEFSTYVGVE
-47 HSVTVD
+47 HSVAVD

-106 MDPDLIEAAI
+106 MDPELIEAAI

-124 AIHLAGWPCEM
+124 TIHLAGWPCEM
-135 EKIQEICNKHNL
+135 DKIQEICYNHNL
-147 FLIEDCAQAHWAKYK
+147 FLIEDCAQAHGAKY
-162 NKSVGSFGD
+162 NGKSVGSFGD

-189 GMVTTDNKDYWSSVW
+189 GMVTTNNKDYWSTVW

-217 NKEHPPG
+217 HKEHPPG

-246 RLQLKKLDMWID
+246 RLQLKKLDSWID
-258 KRTKLSNIFN
+258 KRTKLSKIFN
-268 NAFKDLDGLR
+268 NTFQDLDGLR

-307 RDFIMN
+307 RNFIMN

-337 KMFSNQKPSLKVAK
+337 KMYSSQKSSLKVAK

-365 IHEDDIYK
+365 LNEEDIYQ
-373 ICDKTENIIKQCLRW
+373 ICEQTKKIIKQCQR
-388 ELIIWMKI
+388 